1 MLPLAKA
8 HYIAHFSIMY
18 YNSIECMILSD
29 LDEMHN
35 SQVDYTDIPPMTEEE
50 RKTAQL
56 YYKDFLDKLP
66 PEMVKELIQ
75 RRLSE
80 ARVPETV

>member
-1 MLPLAKA
+1 MKRKRKNTLKTQK
-8 HYIAHFSIMY
+8 
-18 YNSIECMILSD
+18 NILSEIED
-29 LDEMHN
+29 MN
-35 SQVDYTDIPPMTEEE
+35 NAPIDYSDIPPMTEEE

-66 PEMVKELIQ
+66 PEMVKELVQ

-80 ARVPETV
+80 VHIPETV

>member
-1 MLPLAKA
+1 MP
-8 HYIAHFSIMY
+8 
-18 YNSIECMILSD
+18 D
-29 LDEMHN
+29 LEEMNN
-35 SQVDYTDIPPMTEEE
+35 SQVDYSDIPPMTEEE

-66 PEMVKELIQ
+66 PEMVKDLIQ

-80 ARVPETV
+80 VPVPETV

>member
-1 MLPLAKA
+1 LKTQK
-8 HYIAHFSIMY
+8 
-18 YNSIECMILSD
+18 NILSEIED
-29 LDEMHN
+29 MHN
-35 SQVDYTDIPPMTEEE
+35 APIDYSDIPPMTEEE

-66 PEMVKELIQ
+66 PEMVKELVQ

-80 ARVPETV
+80 VYIPETV

>member
-1 MLPLAKA
+1 MNTVKTQDSILA
-8 HYIAHFSIMY
+8 
-18 YNSIECMILSD
+18 E
-29 LDEMHN
+29 LDEMN
-35 SQVDYTDIPPMTEEE
+35 ESPIDYSDIHPMTEEE
-50 RKTAQL
+50 LKTKQL

-80 ARVPETV
+80 IEVKEAQSV

>member
-1 MLPLAKA
+1 MRMKRMNTLRTQENILP
-8 HYIAHFSIMY
+8 
-18 YNSIECMILSD
+18 D
-29 LDEMHN
+29 LEEMNN
-35 SQVDYTDIPPMTEEE
+35 SQVDYSDIPPMTEEE
-50 RKTAQL
+50 RKTTQL

-75 RRLSE
+75 RRLSQ

>member
-1 MLPLAKA
+1 MKRKRMSTLKTQE
-8 HYIAHFSIMY
+8 
-18 YNSIECMILSD
+18 NILSE
-29 LDEMHN
+29 LDDMNN
-35 SQVDYTDIPPMTEEE
+35 SKIDYSDIPQMTEEE

-66 PEMVKELIQ
+66 PEMVKELLK

-80 ARVPETV
+80 ARVSEAT

>member
-1 MLPLAKA
+1 MKRKRMSTLRTQKNILP
-8 HYIAHFSIMY
+8 
-18 YNSIECMILSD
+18 D
-29 LDEMHN
+29 LEEMNN
-35 SQVDYTDIPPMTEEE
+35 SQVDYSDIPPMTEEE

-66 PEMVKELIQ
+66 PEMVKDLIQ

-80 ARVPETV
+80 TRVPETV

>member
-1 MLPLAKA
+1 MNTLKTQE
-8 HYIAHFSIMY
+8 
-18 YNSIECMILSD
+18 NILSE
-29 LDEMHN
+29 LEEMNN
-35 SQVDYTDIPPMTEEE
+35 SQVDYSDIPSMTEEE

-66 PEMVKELIQ
+66 AEMVKELVQ

-80 ARVPETV
+80 ARVSETI

>member
-1 MLPLAKA
+1 MNTLKTQ
-8 HYIAHFSIMY
+8 
-18 YNSIECMILSD
+18 EDILSEVE
-29 LDEMHN
+29 EMNN
-35 SQVDYTDIPPMTEEE
+35 SRIDYSDMPPMTEEE

-66 PEMVKELIQ
+66 AEMVKELVQ

-80 ARVPETV
+80 ARVSETV

>member
-1 MLPLAKA
+1 MKRKRMSTLKTQENILP
-8 HYIAHFSIMY
+8 
-18 YNSIECMILSD
+18 D
-29 LDEMHN
+29 LEEMNN
-35 SQVDYTDIPPMTEEE
+35 SQVDYSDIPPMTEEE

-66 PEMVKELIQ
+66 PEMVKDLIQ

-80 ARVPETV
+80 VHVPETV

>member
-1 MLPLAKA
+1 MKTQK
-8 HYIAHFSIMY
+8 
-18 YNSIECMILSD
+18 NILSEIED
-29 LDEMHN
+29 MN
-35 SQVDYTDIPPMTEEE
+35 NAPIDYSDIPPMTEEE

-66 PEMVKELIQ
+66 PEMVKELVQ

-80 ARVPETV
+80 VHIPETV

>member
-1 MLPLAKA
+1 MKTQEDILAELED
-8 HYIAHFSIMY
+8 M
-18 YNSIECMILSD
+18 N
-29 LDEMHN
+29 N
-35 SQVDYTDIPPMTEEE
+35 SQIDYSDIPPMTEEE

-66 PEMVKELIQ
+66 PEMVKELIK

-80 ARVPETV
+80 ARVSEAT

>member
-1 MLPLAKA
+1 MKRKRMSTLKTQENILP
-8 HYIAHFSIMY
+8 
-18 YNSIECMILSD
+18 D
-29 LDEMHN
+29 LEEMNN
-35 SQVDYTDIPPMTEEE
+35 SQVDYSDIPPMTEEE

-75 RRLSE
+75 RRLSG
-80 ARVPETV
+80 VPVSEISL

>member
-1 MLPLAKA
+1 MKRMNTLKTQE
-8 HYIAHFSIMY
+8 
-18 YNSIECMILSD
+18 NILSE
-29 LDEMHN
+29 LEEMNN
-35 SQVDYTDIPPMTEEE
+35 SQIDYSDIPPMTEEE

-66 PEMVKELIQ
+66 AEMVKELVQ

-80 ARVPETV
+80 ARVSETV

>member
-1 MLPLAKA
+1 LKTQE
-8 HYIAHFSIMY
+8 
-18 YNSIECMILSD
+18 NILSELED
-29 LDEMHN
+29 MNN
-35 SQVDYTDIPPMTEEE
+35 SQIDYSDMPPMTEEE

-66 PEMVKELIQ
+66 PEMVKELVR

-80 ARVPETV
+80 TQVSETV

>member
-1 MLPLAKA
+1 MNTLKTQE
-8 HYIAHFSIMY
+8 
-18 YNSIECMILSD
+18 NILSE
-29 LDEMHN
+29 LEEMNN
-35 SQVDYTDIPPMTEEE
+35 SQIDYSDIPPMTEEE

-66 PEMVKELIQ
+66 AEMVKELVQ

-80 ARVPETV
+80 ARVSETV

>member
-1 MLPLAKA
+1 MRKKRMNTLKMQADILP
-8 HYIAHFSIMY
+8 
-18 YNSIECMILSD
+18 D
-29 LDEMHN
+29 LEEMNN
-35 SQVDYTDIPPMTEEE
+35 SQVDYSDIPPMTEEE
-50 RKTAQL
+50 RKSAQL

-80 ARVPETV
+80 VRVPETV

>member
-1 MLPLAKA
+1 LKTQEDILAELED
-8 HYIAHFSIMY
+8 M
-18 YNSIECMILSD
+18 N
-29 LDEMHN
+29 N
-35 SQVDYTDIPPMTEEE
+35 SQIDYSDIPPMTEEE

-66 PEMVKELIQ
+66 PEMVKELIK

-80 ARVPETV
+80 ARVSEAT